1 MEKYVEYWEYWTF
14 RIVIEIG
21 GVDRITLKGM
31 QDLHAAVLEQVIRK
45 QLESISLMQCTAA
58 RVQDNFSLD

>member
-31 QDLHAAVLEQVIRK
+31 QDLHAAVLEQVVRK

-58 RVQDNFSLD
+58 CVQDNFSLD